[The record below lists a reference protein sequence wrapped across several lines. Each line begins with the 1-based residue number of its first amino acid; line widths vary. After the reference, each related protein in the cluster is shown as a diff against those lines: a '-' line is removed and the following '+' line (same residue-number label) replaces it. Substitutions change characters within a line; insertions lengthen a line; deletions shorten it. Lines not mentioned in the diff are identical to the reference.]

1 MNLLKYL
8 ITLNITLLD
17 NVKEFLSSLTLID
30 VVFFFSVILLMVL
43 LVVLLYFIKVNE
55 DSSNSVIDSKDDD
68 KMDGVVSFTEDNS
81 PIESTVSQ
89 ENAEFVEENE
99 TEFTPEE
106 ANFES
111 YNEYDDEEG
120 ELLDLETITKRLE
133 NKELNDFD
141 LSKFEE
147 EQEKEAIISYDE
159 LISKAR
165 NNNINYKK
173 ETMIDDVSVK
183 EVDLDNL
190 FSESND
196 SLYVTKAMDTSNAI
210 SYAQEEAFLDALK
223 QLQKQIN

>member
-1 MNLLKYL
+1 MDLLKYL

-30 VVFFFSVILLMVL
+30 IVFFFSVILLMVL

-55 DSSNSVIDSKDDD
+55 DDSKEVAEKTADD
-68 KMDGVVSFTEDNS
+68 
-81 PIESTVSQ
+81 STL
-89 ENAEFVEENE
+89 ENISLDMSNNITDEVTIDDVIASEPEV
-99 TEFTPEE
+99 TYTPEE
-106 ANFES
+106 PSFTNYED
-111 YNEYDDEEG
+111 YDDEDG

-133 NKELNDFD
+133 NKELTDFD

-165 NNNINYKK
+165 NSNINYKK

-190 FSESND
+190 FSD
-196 SLYVTKAMDTSNAI
+196 SSDNVYTTKEEDTSNVI
-210 SYAQEEAFLDALK
+210 SYAQEEAFLNALK

>member
-1 MNLLKYL
+1 MDLLKYL

-30 VVFFFSVILLMVL
+30 IVFFFSVILLMVL

-55 DSSNSVIDSKDDD
+55 DDTKVSLESIEKTSYDDALNVVNNEAPVDEITINDVI
-68 KMDGVVSFTEDNS
+68 EPNN
-81 PIESTVSQ
+81 
-89 ENAEFVEENE
+89 NASYV
-99 TEFTPEE
+99 PEE
-106 ANFES
+106 ANF
-111 YNEYDDEEG
+111 NDYDDEEG

-141 LSKFEE
+141 LSRFEE

-159 LISKAR
+159 LINKAK
-165 NNNINYKK
+165 NNSINYKK

-190 FSESND
+190 FSEKND
-196 SLYVTKAMDTSNAI
+196 SLFLSKEEDTSNAI
-210 SYAQEEAFLDALK
+210 SYEQEEAFLNALK